1 MIDEAPYKVV
11 HCNSI
16 MCAAVGNDDEISME
30 EFVFLLVV
38 DKWMESSTAVVPV
51 KGLGSILAYKSIIL

>member
-1 MIDEAPYKVV
+1 MIDETPYKAV

-30 EFVFLLVV
+30 EFVFLIVV
-38 DKWMESSTAVVPV
+38 GLKRMESSTAVVPV
-51 KGLGSILAYKSIIL
+51 KDWAESWQMKV